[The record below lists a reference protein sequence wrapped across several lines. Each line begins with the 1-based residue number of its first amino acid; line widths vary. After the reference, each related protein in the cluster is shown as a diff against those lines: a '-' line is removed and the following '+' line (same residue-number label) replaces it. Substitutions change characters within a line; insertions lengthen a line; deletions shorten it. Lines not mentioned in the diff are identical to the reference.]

1 MALLDV
7 VQTGEEQVSDLRE
20 ELDRFR
26 RALDRT
32 DAVLNFAD
40 ESLEKAEVVIAS
52 SRRWVP
58 IVMGVVGVAAVGAT
72 VYLVMRKRRRSADDP
87 D

>member
-1 MALLDV
+1 MTLLDV
-7 VQTGEEQVSDLRE
+7 VQTGEEQIGDLRE
-20 ELDRFR
+20 ELGRFR
-26 RALDRT
+26 AVLDRT

-58 IVMGVVGVAAVGAT
+58 IVIGVVGVAAVGAT
-72 VYLVMRKRRRSADDP
+72 VYLVLRRRRRSQDEAD
-87 D
+87 

>member
-32 DAVLNFAD
+32 DAVLSFAD
-40 ESLEKAEVVIAS
+40 ESLERAEVVIAS

-58 IVMGVVGVAAVGAT
+58 IVIGVFGVAAVGAT
-72 VYLVMRKRRRSADDP
+72 VYLVMRKRRRSTDDP

>member
-58 IVMGVVGVAAVGAT
+58 IVIGVVGVAAVGAT
-72 VYLVMRKRRRSADDP
+72 VYLVMRRRRRSVDDH

>member
-1 MALLDV
+1 MALLEV

-58 IVMGVVGVAAVGAT
+58 IVIGVVGVAAVGAT

>member
-1 MALLDV
+1 MTLLDV
-7 VQTGEEQVSDLRE
+7 VQTGEEQIGDLRE
-20 ELDRFR
+20 ELGRFR
-26 RALDRT
+26 TALDRT

-58 IVMGVVGVAAVGAT
+58 IVIGVVGVAAVGAT
-72 VYLVMRKRRRSADDP
+72 VYLVLRRRRRSQDDAD
-87 D
+87 